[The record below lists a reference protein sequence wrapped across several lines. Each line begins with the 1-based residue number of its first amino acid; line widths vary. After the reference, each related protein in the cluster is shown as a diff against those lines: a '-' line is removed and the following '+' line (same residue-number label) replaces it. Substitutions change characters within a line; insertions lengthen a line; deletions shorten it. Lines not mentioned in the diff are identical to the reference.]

1 MSKIAPEATPLY
13 PQLQQEY
20 AAREKFAEI
29 FGAEVRLTPLD
40 EAGEPSG
47 ETFSVRGGSLTV
59 YGDPI
64 VARLA

>member
-1 MSKIAPEATPLY
+1 MSKITADETPIY
-13 PQLQQEY
+13 TQLQQEY

-47 ETFSVRGGSLTV
+47 ETFSVRGGSLTG

-64 VARLA
+64 AARLA

>member
-1 MSKIAPEATPLY
+1 MSKIAPEDTPIY
-13 PQLQQEY
+13 TQLQQEY

-29 FGAEVRLTPLD
+29 FGADVRLTPLD

>member
-1 MSKIAPEATPLY
+1 MSEIAPEDTPIY
-13 PQLQQEY
+13 TQLQQEY

>member
-1 MSKIAPEATPLY
+1 MSKIAPEDTPIY
-13 PQLQQEY
+13 TQLQQEY